1 MITNT
6 LLSSMPVGRL
16 LEPRRCSMMKRPLHK
31 MASVIAICTA
41 MSTAPTLLRRMA
53 ESMGLNSMISP
64 Y

>member
-1 MITNT
+1 
-6 LLSSMPVGRL
+6 
-16 LEPRRCSMMKRPLHK
+16 
-31 MASVIAICTA
+31 